1 MSDYE
6 NTDFDE
12 IDRLIAEKKEAEQ
25 KEAWRKEHE
34 EWKHKEAERE
44 KQEKAFSDS
53 LRTDKTKKEVKW
65 LSKIIDNDGLDLVN
79 DFLSDSFD
87 NTYNALDFLEDLI
100 KVGAVKK
107 NIMMALMGTHLLT
120 MGMWMRVVMPMRV
133 MLLKCP
139 SIAYTWVNGLC
150 LKVQPS

>member
-1 MSDYE
+1 MSDYRD
-6 NTDFDE
+6 T
-12 IDRLIAEKKEAEQ
+12 
-25 KEAWRKEHE
+25 E

-107 NIMMALMGTHLLT
+107 NIMMALMDKKGFFD
-120 MGMWMRVVMPMRV
+120 
-133 MLLKCP
+133 
-139 SIAYTWVNGLC
+139 SIYEGVEEDDADAHEEWWDAEGRYEHFRY
-150 LKVQPS
+150 